1 MVSMAKFLEGQKTNF
16 RLIIYSHSSTNPE
29 WWGAGMAICLELG
42 TDLHMAQLMPLPLA
56 VSCFSKNQIGFT
68 FVIPAH
74 PDSPRQRAARHIKQ
88 VCVCSTHAENLAKIG
103 PANFEI
109 NK

>member
-1 MVSMAKFLEGQKTNF
+1 MVSMAKFLEGQITNF

-68 FVIPAH
+68 FLNS
-74 PDSPRQRAARHIKQ
+74 DTGSPR
-88 VCVCSTHAENLAKIG
+88 
-103 PANFEI
+103 
-109 NK
+109 